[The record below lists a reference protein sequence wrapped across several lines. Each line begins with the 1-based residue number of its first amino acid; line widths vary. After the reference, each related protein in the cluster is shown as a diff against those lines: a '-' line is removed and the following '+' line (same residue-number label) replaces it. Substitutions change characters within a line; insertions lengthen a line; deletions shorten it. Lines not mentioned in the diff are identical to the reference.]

1 MFLDFILFYT
11 FSLFVASLFSEN
23 SGIIC
28 AILSGAYMVA
38 KAIYD
43 VNDEDDD
50 D

>member
-1 MFLDFILFYT
+1 MLLDFILFYT
-11 FSLFVASLFSEN
+11 ISLLVSSLFSEN
-23 SGIIC
+23 SGIIY

-43 VNDEDDD
+43 LNDEDDD